1 MTDRRA
7 LQRPRIVTVCGTSRE
22 TPLVTTLRWK
32 DSTKAKPGQ
41 YVMVWIPGV
50 DEIPMSL
57 CDIGAVKGI
66 AVHAKGESTR
76 KLVRLRPGDR
86 IGIRGPYGHGF
97 RHQNGKCL
105 VVAGGTGIACLAPL
119 VEKLARRWPRPSVVI
134 GAKTESELLFVD
146 RMKRTG
152 AEVVVTT
159 DDGTAGRKGFATDA
173 AYELL
178 NRNKYTQI
186 YSCGPEMMMRITAS
200 LAQCQSAPVQL
211 SLERYMKCG
220 IGICDSCAM
229 GGLHIC
235 VEGPV
240 LDARKVAR
248 LPEFGKYRRDA
259 SGRKEKL

>member
-1 MTDRRA
+1 MAQRA
-7 LQRPRIVTVCGTSRE
+7 LHRPRIVTICEKVVE

-32 DSTKAKPGQ
+32 DATKARPGQ
-41 YVMVWIPGV
+41 YVMVWVPGT

-57 CDIGAVKGI
+57 SDIGNAKGI
-66 AVHAKGESTR
+66 AVHAKGRATLALS
-76 KLVRLRPGDR
+76 KLKVGDQ
-86 IGIRGPYGHGF
+86 IGVRGPYGHGF
-97 RHQNGKCL
+97 RHRPGKCL

-119 VEKLARRWPRPSVVI
+119 VERLAQRWPRPSVVI
-134 GAKTESELLFVD
+134 GAKTRSELLFVD
-146 RMKRTG
+146 RMRRTG

-178 NRNKYTQI
+178 NRNRYTQI
-186 YSCGPEMMMRITAS
+186 YSCGPEAMMRITAS

-220 IGICDSCAM
+220 IGICDSCSM

-240 LDARKVAR
+240 LDARRVAH
-248 LPEFGKYRRDA
+248 LPEFGRYRRDA
-259 SGRKEKL
+259 CGRREKI

>member
-1 MTDRRA
+1 MAQRA
-7 LQRPRIVTVCGTSRE
+7 LHRPRIVTICEKVVE

-32 DSTKAKPGQ
+32 DATKARPGQ
-41 YVMVWIPGV
+41 YVMVWVPGT

-57 CDIGAVKGI
+57 SDIGNAKGI
-66 AVHAKGESTR
+66 AVHAKGQATR
-76 KLVRLRPGDR
+76 ALSKLKVGDQ
-86 IGIRGPYGHGF
+86 IGVRGPYGHGF
-97 RHQNGKCL
+97 RHRPGKCL

-119 VEKLARRWPRPSVVI
+119 VEKLAQRWPRPSVVI
-134 GAKTESELLFVD
+134 GAKTRSELLFVD
-146 RMKRTG
+146 RMRRTG

-178 NRNKYTQI
+178 NRNRYTQI
-186 YSCGPEMMMRITAS
+186 YSCGPEVMMRITAS

-220 IGICDSCAM
+220 IGICDSCSM

-240 LDARKVAR
+240 LDARRVAH
-248 LPEFGKYRRDA
+248 LPEFGRYRRDA
-259 SGRKEKL
+259 CGRREKI

>member
-1 MTDRRA
+1 
-7 LQRPRIVTVCGTSRE
+7 VTICEKKAE
-22 TPLVTTLRWK
+22 TPQVTTIRWK
-32 DSTKAKPGQ
+32 DRTSARPGQ
-41 YVMVWIPGV
+41 YVMVWVPGV

-57 CDIGAVKGI
+57 CDTGNVKGI
-66 AVHAKGESTR
+66 AVHAKGEATSALV
-76 KLVRLRPGDR
+76 KLNAGDQ

-97 RHQNGKCL
+97 RHRPGKCL

-119 VEKLARRWPRPSVVI
+119 VERLARRWPRPSVVI
-134 GAKTESELLFVD
+134 GARTRSELLFVD
-146 RMKRTG
+146 RMRRSG

-178 NRNKYTQI
+178 NRNRYRQI
-186 YSCGPEMMMRITAS
+186 YSCGPEKMMRIVAS

-220 IGICDSCAM
+220 IGICDSCSM

-235 VEGPV
+235 IEGPV
-240 LDARKVAR
+240 LDSRRVVG
-248 LPEFGKYRRDA
+248 LPEFGRSRRDA
-259 SGRKEKL
+259 CGRKEKI

>member
-1 MTDRRA
+1 MTHRP
-7 LQRPRIVTVCGTSRE
+7 LHRPRIVTICERKAE
-22 TPLVTTLRWK
+22 TPLVTVLRWK
-32 DSTKAKPGQ
+32 DAANARPGQ
-41 YVMVWIPGV
+41 YVMVWVPGV

-57 CDIGAVKGI
+57 CDTGDLKGI
-66 AVHAKGESTR
+66 AVHAKGEATAA
-76 KLVRLRPGDR
+76 LVRLKKGDR

-97 RHQNGKCL
+97 RHRPGKCL

-134 GAKTESELLFVD
+134 GAKTKAELLFVD
-146 RMKRTG
+146 RMRRSG

-159 DDGTAGRKGFATDA
+159 DDGSAGRKGFATDA

-178 NRNKYTQI
+178 NRNRYTAV
-186 YSCGPEMMMRITAS
+186 YSCGPEKMMRITAS

-235 VEGPV
+235 IEGPV
-240 LDARKVAR
+240 LDSRRVVG
-248 LPEFGKYRRDA
+248 LPEFGVFRRDA
-259 SGRKEKL
+259 CGRKEKI

>member
-1 MTDRRA
+1 MARR
-7 LQRPRIVTVCGTSRE
+7 LTHRPRIVTITGKRAE
-22 TPLVTTLRWK
+22 TPLVSTLRWR
-32 DSTKAKPGQ
+32 DATKARPGQ
-41 YVMVWIPGV
+41 YVMVWVPGV
-50 DEIPMSL
+50 DEVPMSL
-57 CDIGAVKGI
+57 CDIGGVKGI
-66 AVHAKGESTR
+66 AVHAKGEATSA
-76 KLVRLRPGDR
+76 LARLRAGDR

-97 RHQNGKCL
+97 RHKPGKCL

-119 VEKLARRWPRPSVVI
+119 VEKLARRWPRPSVVV
-134 GAKTESELLFVD
+134 GARTRSELLFVE
-146 RMKRTG
+146 RMRRTG

-159 DDGTAGRKGFATDA
+159 DDGTAGRKGLATDA

-178 NRNKYTQI
+178 NRNRYSQVC
-186 YSCGPEMMMRITAS
+186 SCGPEAMMRVVAS

-240 LDARKVAR
+240 MDSRRVAG
-248 LPEFGKYRRDA
+248 LPDFGAFRRDA
-259 SGRKEKL
+259 CGRKERM

>member
-1 MTDRRA
+1 MTHRP
-7 LQRPRIVTVCGTSRE
+7 LHRPRIVEICERKAE
-22 TPLVTTLRWK
+22 TPLVTVLRWK
-32 DSTKAKPGQ
+32 DSTRPKPGQ
-41 YVMVWIPGV
+41 YVMVWVPGK

-57 CDIGAVKGI
+57 CDIGGVKGI
-66 AVHAKGESTR
+66 AVHAKGEASSALAR
-76 KLVRLRPGDR
+76 MKAGDR

-97 RHQNGKCL
+97 RHRPGKCL
-105 VVAGGTGIACLAPL
+105 VVAGGTGIACLAPM
-119 VEKLARRWPRPSVVI
+119 VERLARRWPRPSVVI
-134 GAKTESELLFVD
+134 GAKTKPELLFVD
-146 RMKRTG
+146 RMRQTG

-178 NRNKYTQI
+178 NRNRYTAV
-186 YSCGPEMMMRITAS
+186 YSCGPEKMMRITAS
-200 LAQCQSAPVQL
+200 LAQCQAAPVQL

-240 LDARKVAR
+240 LDSRRVVG
-248 LPEFGKYRRDA
+248 LPEFGAFRRDA
-259 SGRKEKL
+259 CGRKERI